1 MFVPARATGALGE
14 KAEQFRRSLEE
25 NAAARDA
32 YERAWETLSH
42 MRAGEIEDRLG
53 GVPWP
58 GARPTV
64 ELDRRG
70 WGIPFQQEW
79 ATAQEARGWAFDTLR
94 GVPTVAV
101 DGSQVPPSK
110 EFGVPV
116 ALVQVAW
123 FENYHDN
130 DRPYVKDVRNE
141 VMVPGDE
148 EGDIHAFGDS
158 RLSQR
163 RFVMEMD
170 AAVARIESLAAEGAG
185 PVSGVVFIDGTFVLS
200 FAGRMAPD
208 VRQMYLGAIFS
219 LLAASE
225 RHRVPVIGY
234 VDLSFA
240 SDLTSMV
247 HEIVDLPEGN
257 VTDAQMVRASLPPF
271 YRTPV
276 FQCARGDVLP
286 FYITDD
292 RDFSRDLCFLYMTTG
307 FDRPPARIDVPR
319 WMLEEEG
326 LLDWVL
332 DIVRAEI
339 VVGAGYPYPIETA
352 DAAAVLSSDDRMA
365 FYRLFH
371 DFARAQGLHTSL
383 PAKSISKAHRR

>member
-1 MFVPARATGALGE
+1 MFVPARAMGALGE
-14 KAEQFRRSLEE
+14 KAEQFRRSLAD
-25 NAAARDA
+25 NAASREA
-32 YERAWETLSH
+32 YEAAWEKLSR
-42 MRAGEIEDRLG
+42 MRGAEIEDRLG

-58 GARPTV
+58 GARPTA

-70 WGIPFQQEW
+70 WVIPFEPKW
-79 ATAQEARGWAFDTLR
+79 TSAQEARAWAHATLR
-94 GVPTVAV
+94 GVPTVAI

-123 FENYHDN
+123 FENYHDS
-130 DRPYVKDVRNE
+130 DRPYLKDVRNE

-148 EGDIHAFGDS
+148 DGEIPAFGDS

-163 RFVMEMD
+163 RFVLEME
-170 AAVARIESLAAEGAG
+170 AAVERIESLAAEGA
-185 PVSGVVFIDGTFVLS
+185 PLPGVVFIDGTFVLS

-208 VRQMYLGAIFS
+208 VRQTYLQAIFS
-219 LLAASE
+219 LLTASE
-225 RHRVPVIGY
+225 RHGVPVIGY

-247 HEIVDLPEGN
+247 REIFDLPDGN
-257 VTDAQMVRASLPPF
+257 VVDAQMLRESLPPF
-271 YRTPV
+271 DRTPA

-286 FYITDD
+286 FYSTDN
-292 RDFSRDLCFLYMTTG
+292 RDFSQDLCFLYMTTG

-319 WMLEEEG
+319 WMLGEEG
-326 LLDWVL
+326 LLDRVL

-352 DAAAVLSSDDRMA
+352 DAAAVLTGEDRMA

-371 DFARAQGLHTSL
+371 DFAQAQGLRSHL